1 MPLFCGHE
9 AVHPR
14 WVSFTAGDAVEQR
27 VARAMLVLHADAE
40 HVLSDA
46 ARAPWCNRCGLWM
59 LRSLGR
65 TNTRRP
71 PVSRA
76 RMAQLA
82 QHEDAAVARLKEDA
96 AEVILEW
103 ADQNVPATPQIPAP
117 APAPPAPAPK
127 PAFRA
132 HVPAE
137 LRISTGRYVATT
149 MATFPVVQQL
159 ALVRFLSQELQLQ
172 SQEDEIEIDLSE
184 LPDATLHQLLTLVAR
199 HAWSLRW
206 ASERDTGRL
215 LLQSW
220 AAIVESNV

>member
-1 MPLFCGHE
+1 
-9 AVHPR
+9 
-14 WVSFTAGDAVEQR
+14 
-27 VARAMLVLHADAE
+27 
-40 HVLSDA
+40 
-46 ARAPWCNRCGLWM
+46 
-59 LRSLGR
+59 
-65 TNTRRP
+65 
-71 PVSRA
+71 
-76 RMAQLA
+76 
-82 QHEDAAVARLKEDA
+82 
-96 AEVILEW
+96 
-103 ADQNVPATPQIPAP
+103 
-117 APAPPAPAPK
+117 
-127 PAFRA
+127 
-132 HVPAE
+132 
-137 LRISTGRYVATT
+137 